1 MDIIGCLKAVAGCR
15 KMNFAPWGNMR
26 LVIPRFA
33 INFMAFAHFIANLG
47 HRGDGDPD
55 VLVQLEMDFRL
66 IVINRKWVIFTDLF

>member
-1 MDIIGCLKAVAGCR
+1 
-15 KMNFAPWGNMR
+15 
-26 LVIPRFA
+26 
-33 INFMAFAHFIANLG
+33 MAFAHFIANLG